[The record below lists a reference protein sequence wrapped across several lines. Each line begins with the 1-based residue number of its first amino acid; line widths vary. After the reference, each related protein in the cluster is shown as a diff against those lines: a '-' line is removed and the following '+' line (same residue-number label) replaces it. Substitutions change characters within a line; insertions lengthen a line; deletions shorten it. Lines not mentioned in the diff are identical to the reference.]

1 MFRYKH
7 CCCCCCCCR
16 YEYAW
21 LELGSY
27 LEAARCAAATDN
39 AAAAAPAG
47 AAAAAPSAAAQP
59 LAAVEQGGAP
69 PAEHVCVLA
78 AAAQTAHTVCQG
90 VGHQSNGTHSLF
102 HDFEAVLK
110 RPSGAP
116 HGRARPRAWPQR
128 SYQRPRPSQPKGEAG
143 VPLSIRISWN
153 ARLRELLL

>member
-1 MFRYKH
+1 VT
-7 CCCCCCCCR
+7 
-16 YEYAW
+16 A
-21 LELGSY
+21 S
-27 LEAARCAAATDN
+27 
-39 AAAAAPAG
+39 APSHVP
-47 AAAAAPSAAAQP
+47 AAPSAAVLQSAPKPHSSTLNYERPAAAQP